1 MLNNVCFI
9 RTDGILWSFDGPYNV
24 CFVQKPVSDSLGVKS
39 FEEIMRE
46 KQQKRAALVNASNKK
61 TEKSASSE
69 SKRPT
74 AAVRN
79 SSANVQSAP
88 KTKQASARKYK
99 FTPIV
104 FDLDS
109 KGDKNATS
117 GVKAGQSERENL
129 EIRADSDSSS
139 VLGRRRVSIPGAAEV
154 AADSAVAVT
163 DISVT
168 VQSSVPSKSDLTTE
182 ASPVVTDSRADNS
195 ERKITP
201 VIKRQSSS
209 TPLSDGSKKR
219 RTSIDSR

>member
-9 RTDGILWSFDGPYNV
+9 RTNEILWPFDGPYNV

-61 TEKSASSE
+61 TEKSATSE

-74 AAVRN
+74 AAVKN

-88 KTKQASARKYK
+88 KTKQASPRKYK

-109 KGDKNATS
+109 KGDKKVTS
-117 GVKAGQSERENL
+117 SANAGQSERENL

-139 VLGRRRVSIPGAAEV
+139 VLGRRRASIPGAAEV
-154 AADSAVAVT
+154 AADNVT

-182 ASPVVTDSRADNS
+182 ATPVVTDSRADNS

-219 RTSIDSR
+219 RTSVDSR